1 MNTKRLHVLIIVLGL
16 AMVWLG
22 FLSSYELKKGNE
34 TIDTTNKTTYL
45 SNSESTQTNNN
56 NIAFTAGTTGIE
68 KGFPILL
75 AGLGI
80 VFLAGGATSFR
91 QYKMI

>member
-45 SNSESTQTNNN
+45 SNSESIQIQDR
-56 NIAFTAGTTGIE
+56 NIEFTAGME